1 MISTKLRGSQYEVYS
16 AFDGEEALE
25 LLDREY
31 IDLIITDIMMPK
43 MDGLTLIREL
53 REANYTLPI
62 LIITAKDQMEDM
74 EKGFRVGT
82 DDYMIKPIRLKEM
95 ELRVQALLRRAQL
108 INERKIVH
116 GNVIIDYESMTVTV
130 DGTETQLPRK
140 EFYLLYKLLGNPDKI
155 FTRLELLDE
164 IWGMDTESDER
175 NVDAH
180 IKKLRRKF
188 EGVPGFEIVTVRGLG
203 YKGKWN

>member
-1 MISTKLRGSQYEVYS
+1 
-16 AFDGEEALE
+16 
-25 LLDREY
+25 
-31 IDLIITDIMMPK
+31 
-43 MDGLTLIREL
+43 
-53 REANYTLPI
+53 
-62 LIITAKDQMEDM
+62 
-74 EKGFRVGT
+74 
-82 DDYMIKPIRLKEM
+82 MIKPIRLKEM

>member
-1 MISTKLRGSQYEVYS
+1 
-16 AFDGEEALE
+16 
-25 LLDREY
+25 
-31 IDLIITDIMMPK
+31 
-43 MDGLTLIREL
+43 
-53 REANYTLPI
+53 
-62 LIITAKDQMEDM
+62 
-74 EKGFRVGT
+74 
-82 DDYMIKPIRLKEM
+82 MIKPIRLKEM

-180 IKKLRRKF
+180 IKKLRRTF